1 MKTRIISLFCSIM
14 LALPVAAQSWIWYPG
29 DMDIW
34 MGNKIN
40 NLRTERGSFYPA
52 FWQAYSHEQT
62 VEYVKT
68 VELAEAEEVEL
79 CVDGHFGVKI
89 RFLLADT
96 RCISLHTTKWLL
108 LHFG

>member
-1 MKTRIISLFCSIM
+1 MKNKIFLLIAVVAMTM
-14 LALPVAAQSWIWYPG
+14 QVAAQSWIWYPG

-52 FWQAYSHEQT
+52 FWRADSHEQT

-68 VELAEAEEVEL
+68 VELNI
-79 CVDGHFGVKI
+79 VKKVQYMNVI
-89 RFLLADT
+89 
-96 RCISLHTTKWLL
+96 
-108 LHFG
+108 